1 MGLTTADRDWIV
13 ENVNFVFHC
22 AATIRFNETLES
34 ASKINIQG
42 TEKLLSLA
50 TQIENL
56 KVTLNI
62 LLCIEDLPVIPP
74 I

>member
-62 LLCIEDLPVIPP
+62 LCIEDLPVIPL